1 MNFGWNWKDSK
12 EWIVEAA
19 KEGKAFYADKS
30 QFDSAKE
37 RQYAVRGYV
46 SKKIDDMF
54 DTRGQSNTAANNKK
68 AKVDKEEKSYVS
80 TVPSVSE
87 VKQSMFH
94 YVV

>member
-12 EWIVEAA
+12 DWIVEAA

-46 SKKIDDMF
+46 NKKIDDMF
-54 DTRGQSNTAANNKK
+54 DSRVLATRRRPRWRKK
-68 AKVDKEEKSYVS
+68 RNPTLAPCLLYPRSS
-80 TVPSVSE
+80 SPCL
-87 VKQSMFH
+87 H

>member
-68 AKVDKEEKSYVS
+68 AKVDKERNPTLAPCLLYLRSNS
-80 TVPSVSE
+80 PCL
-87 VKQSMFH
+87 H